1 MQIKAGLRRWTQA
14 TFATRGTFTWR
25 PFHSILCLLFIFA
38 GFFFDVSAA
47 AAAEEEDEEEEEGEE
62 EIYSG
67 ANAVDGGNPER
78 EGGGG
83 ERFLDLFSPRDT
95 RSGDDPGGASPWE
108 VLMWWEE
115 ESLVRG

>member
-1 MQIKAGLRRWTQA
+1 M
-14 TFATRGTFTWR
+14 
-25 PFHSILCLLFIFA
+25 
-38 GFFFDVSAA
+38 D
-47 AAAEEEDEEEEEGEE
+47 GE
-62 EIYSG
+62 
-67 ANAVDGGNPER
+67 NPER

-95 RSGDDPGGASPWE
+95 RSGDDPSGASPWE